1 MCDKI
6 YSVIYA
12 TENSVIFTIMNH
24 EMGHRNPFFPRFCY
38 IFEIIIIVEIDAL
51 YIFCKYFFNDFE
63 GLDWIF

>member
-12 TENSVIFTIMNH
+12 IENSVIFTIMNH

-38 IFEIIIIVEIDAL
+38 IFEINIMVGTDVL
-51 YIFCKYFFNDFE
+51 
-63 GLDWIF
+63 